1 MVRFMKNKYIIKSN
15 SFTFLNDK
23 IKELSKDY
31 KEVETFS
38 LVDDSIDDVI
48 ESMQHFGLFSENK
61 CIVVKNVK
69 YFAGN
74 FAYEEECNK
83 LKSALSNLD
92 DETMVIF
99 INDEVLKSKKI
110 VKDLIASGVTF
121 IDLTGG
127 NEEETLEYMNSYFK
141 NLNITIEKNA
151 LQEIYKNSS
160 NNIDITINEVL
171 RLSNLSSNITTD
183 MVNNYTHKNDE
194 DVTFSFSNATIAK
207 DFDLAFKYLDIMLKN
222 GAEPINIVA
231 LLANSFTNIYMVKSA
246 ASDGLSDEEIAK
258 LFGYTNPK
266 RVGVLKRNGKIYTLD
281 QLKDIIISLSEL
293 DLKIK
298 SGYNQIYAIKE
309 FLLNL

>member
-1 MVRFMKNKYIIKSN
+1 M
-15 SFTFLNDK
+15 
-23 IKELSKDY
+23 
-31 KEVETFS
+31 
-38 LVDDSIDDVI
+38 
-48 ESMQHFGLFSENK
+48 
-61 CIVVKNVK
+61 
-69 YFAGN
+69 
-74 FAYEEECNK
+74 
-83 LKSALSNLD
+83 
-92 DETMVIF
+92 
-99 INDEVLKSKKI
+99 
-110 VKDLIASGVTF
+110 
-121 IDLTGG
+121 
-127 NEEETLEYMNSYFK
+127 
-141 NLNITIEKNA
+141 
-151 LQEIYKNSS
+151 
-160 NNIDITINEVL
+160 
-171 RLSNLSSNITTD
+171 SSNITTD

-207 DFDLAFKYLDIMLKN
+207 DFDFSFKYLDIMLKN